1 MNDRQILFEFLFA
14 VIPVIKDKPK
24 IIKIIKKRTVIIECV
39 VVSKFE
45 PKCTWFK
52 ETNEVKESERHKVD
66 IQQVKDGEFAVKLE
80 ISEITDIDKGS
91 YKMIAKNEK
100 GEAISQVVELI
111 DIPEEERK
119 VVKPQIVKQLRNQNI
134 HEGSALE
141 LIAAIKESDKKAKV
155 VWYKNATII
164 TEKSAREINT
174 SWDGTTAKLSVSRTT
189 TQHTASYR
197 VVISNE
203 AGGDESTSKVEVKK
217 REEKKKEE
225 EEEQVEEEEEEETK
239 TDEQKKKKVDKKKV
253 NCCVV
258 AYSLSEIVVHVNI
271 LCNLS
276 LIFVLISK
284 YSAIGHTHNLCGVF
298 RRKKRKRLSPKK
310 KKLKSKSQYRYSV
323 LCQ

>member
-1 MNDRQILFEFLFA
+1 MCRKLIFCLFFL

-45 PKCTWFK
+45 PRCTWFK

-80 ISEITDIDKGS
+80 ISEITDSDKGS
-91 YKMIAKNEK
+91 YKMVAKNEK

-155 VWYKNATII
+155 VWYKNTTII
-164 TEKSAREINT
+164 NEKNAREINT
-174 SWDGTTAKLSVSRTT
+174 TWDGTTAKLNISRTT
-189 TQHTASYR
+189 TQHTATYR

-217 REEKKKEE
+217 KEEKKKEE
-225 EEEQVEEEEEEETK
+225 EEEQVEEEEEKVEEEALTEEEK
-239 TDEQKKKKVDKKKV
+239 KKKKVEKKKV
-253 NCCVV
+253 KYCCSIPFPLLYIFTV
-258 AYSLSEIVVHVNI
+258 IVTN
-271 LCNLS
+271 
-276 LIFVLISK
+276 
-284 YSAIGHTHNLCGVF
+284 
-298 RRKKRKRLSPKK
+298 
-310 KKLKSKSQYRYSV
+310 
-323 LCQ
+323 

>member
-1 MNDRQILFEFLFA
+1 M
-14 VIPVIKDKPK
+14 
-24 IIKIIKKRTVIIECV
+24 

-80 ISEITDIDKGS
+80 ISEITDTDKGS
-91 YKMIAKNEK
+91 YKMVAKNEK
-100 GEAISQVVELI
+100 GEAISQIVELV

-155 VWYKNATII
+155 VWYKNTTII
-164 TEKSAREINT
+164 SEKTAREINT
-174 SWDGTTAKLSVSRTT
+174 SWDGTTAKLNISRTS
-189 TQHTASYR
+189 TQHTATYR

-217 REEKKKEE
+217 KEEKKKEEE
-225 EEEQVEEEEEEETK
+225 EEEQVEEEEEEK
-239 TDEQKKKKVDKKKV
+239 TDEQKKKKTDKKKV
-253 NCCVV
+253 NYFVLV
-258 AYSLSEIVVHVNI
+258 FHSPFYSL
-271 LCNLS
+271 
-276 LIFVLISK
+276 
-284 YSAIGHTHNLCGVF
+284 
-298 RRKKRKRLSPKK
+298 
-310 KKLKSKSQYRYSV
+310 
-323 LCQ
+323 

>member
-1 MNDRQILFEFLFA
+1 M
-14 VIPVIKDKPK
+14 
-24 IIKIIKKRTVIIECV
+24 

-80 ISEITDIDKGS
+80 ISQITDSDKGS

-155 VWYKNATII
+155 VWYKNTTVIN
-164 TEKSAREINT
+164 EKSAREINT
-174 SWDGTTAKLSVSRTT
+174 SWDGTTAKLNISRTT

-225 EEEQVEEEEEEETK
+225 EEEQVEEEEEKIEEESMTE
-239 TDEQKKKKVDKKKV
+239 EQKKKKVEKKKV
-253 NCCVV
+253 KYCVV
-258 AYSLSEIVVHVNI
+258 AFP
-271 LCNLS
+271 S
-276 LIFVLISK
+276 LIVFMLNVTLVTNFVLISK
-284 YSAIGHTHNLCGVF
+284 NSSFGHKQFVLF
-298 RRKKRKRLSPKK
+298 RRKKRKRLL
-310 KKLKSKSQYRYSV
+310 LK
-323 LCQ
+323 

>member
-1 MNDRQILFEFLFA
+1 M
-14 VIPVIKDKPK
+14 
-24 IIKIIKKRTVIIECV
+24 

-80 ISEITDIDKGS
+80 ISEIKDSDKGS

-100 GEAISQVVELI
+100 GEAISQVVELV

-119 VVKPQIVKQLRNQNI
+119 VVKPHIVKQLRNQNI
-134 HEGSALE
+134 QEGSALE

-155 VWYKNATII
+155 VWYKNTTEIN
-164 TEKSAREINT
+164 EKSAREINT
-174 SWDGTTAKLSVSRTT
+174 SWDGTTAKLSISRVS

-217 REEKKKEE
+217 KEEKKKEE
-225 EEEQVEEEEEEETK
+225 EEEEVEEEETVEEESK
-239 TDEQKKKKVDKKKV
+239 TDEKKKKDKKKV
-253 NCCVV
+253 KF
-258 AYSLSEIVVHVNI
+258 
-271 LCNLS
+271 
-276 LIFVLISK
+276 FVFF
-284 YSAIGHTHNLCGVF
+284 GF
-298 RRKKRKRLSPKK
+298 
-310 KKLKSKSQYRYSV
+310 
-323 LCQ
+323 